1 MYYVYMFNAFRDHL
15 SRLNRP
21 VAGYRLF
28 FPLAA
33 AYAATVPALSLAAMR
48 GGMPWLPGLATPPG
62 HAHELLFGFGLAVV
76 AGFLLNRVARWRLHA
91 LLGLWL
97 AGRIGALAWPESAAG
112 ALANIAF
119 ALYLARLT
127 APPLLAAAKKWRNKA
142 LAPVLIALALAVI
155 AFHAAGAAG
164 LHGLRYPVLHTAVL
178 LFATLMLFMGGR
190 ILAPAVAGHAQRRG
204 HLLEARVQ
212 PRLEGTLLVLMGAA
226 LVAGPAPLLRV
237 PFALC
242 LLAAAVFTAVRLG
255 RWRLWWCRDR
265 PDLLCLSA
273 GYAWL
278 AAGLGLWGAAALTGT
293 PRPGTA
299 IHAITIGAM
308 GTLTVSVM
316 ARTWLLKGHFAPAST
331 GGPVA
336 AVAAIA
342 IAACLRVAGP
352 GHMMALLASAVFWGL
367 AYGLLLAFFLR
378 HRSGAGHRRQQPRE
392 QGQRDARGDHRPAGR
407 VDRHELESPS
417 GVPEQMPQAVAQ
429 VVKQQV
435 RPDEQRDP
443 PGP

>member
-1 MYYVYMFNAFRDHL
+1 MPTL
-15 SRLNRP
+15 SKP

-28 FPLAA
+28 FPAA
-33 AYAATVPALSLAAMR
+33 AAHAAVLPLLSLAAMR
-48 GGMPWLPGLATPPG
+48 GAIPWPPGLATPTG

-76 AGFLLNRVARWRLHA
+76 AGFLLNRVTRWRLHA

-164 LHGLRYPVLHTAVL
+164 LDGLRYPVLHSAVL

-212 PRLEGTLLVLMGAA
+212 PRIEGMLLVLMGSA
-226 LVAGPAPLLRV
+226 LVAGSVPPLRV

-242 LLAAAVFTAVRLG
+242 LLAAGVLVAVRLG

-265 PDLLCLSA
+265 PDLLCLAA

-278 AAGLGLWGAAALTGT
+278 AAGLGLWSVAALTGT
-293 PRPGTA
+293 PRSATA
-299 IHAITIGAM
+299 IHAITVGAM
-308 GTLTVSVM
+308 GTLTISVM
-316 ARTWLLKGHFAPAST
+316 ARTWLLKGRRDPACIRT
-331 GGPVA
+331 PTA

-342 IAACLRVAGP
+342 IAAGLRLVWPDRPWALWCAAG
-352 GHMMALLASAVFWGL
+352 SWGL
-367 AYGLLLAFFLR
+367 AYGLLLTFFLR
-378 HRSGAGHRRQQPRE
+378 HRSAAGKRRQQPRE
-392 QGQRDARGDHRPAGR
+392 QGQHDATADHRPA
-407 VDRHELESPS
+407 
-417 GVPEQMPQAVAQ
+417 
-429 VVKQQV
+429 
-435 RPDEQRDP
+435 
-443 PGP
+443 